1 VNVVDLHPEEL
12 FDKEEGGSLTQ
23 AERARLDAHV
33 ARCEACRLERRLRAD
48 FAAELG
54 DEAEES
60 QLPSQ
65 VLVAIV
71 AGAKRSVAA
80 PAPLTVEP
88 PLADAER
95 TVATV
100 TRLPLR
106 RRARWTVLIAA
117 AAVAVVGVAAASE
130 TAGGHWIRRIV
141 GVEATESVDE
151 GGAATVAPRG
161 AAKTAAREAPTA
173 PPEAPSAVVVEP
185 AEQERP
191 SGDVARSPS
200 DPLATEVHAAPQP
213 RPPGPGPG
221 HVAAT
226 VSSVSLAAPASA
238 PSPVRAPDHAR
249 WAPSAEPEGASAL
262 LEEATSARRGG
273 DYARAITLSRRLQAS
288 FPDSREAHVSQAALG
303 RLLLDTGDPAGA
315 LASFD
320 GYLARRGGQLDEA
333 VMVGRAIALD
343 RLGRT
348 DEARRGWSALIAA
361 FPSSPYADH
370 ARSRAGAPG
379 P

>member
-1 VNVVDLHPEEL
+1 
-12 FDKEEGGSLTQ
+12 
-23 AERARLDAHV
+23 
-33 ARCEACRLERRLRAD
+33 
-48 FAAELG
+48 
-54 DEAEES
+54 
-60 QLPSQ
+60 
-65 VLVAIV
+65 
-71 AGAKRSVAA
+71 
-80 PAPLTVEP
+80 
-88 PLADAER
+88 
-95 TVATV
+95 V
-100 TRLPLR
+100 TRLPIH

-141 GVEATESVDE
+141 GVEATQSVDE
-151 GGAATVAPRG
+151 GGAATLAPRG
-161 AAKTAAREAPTA
+161 AATTALQDVGTREAATQTPS
-173 PPEAPSAVVVEP
+173 EAPSAVVVEP
-185 AEQERP
+185 TEQERP

-200 DPLATEVHAAPQP
+200 EAVAAAAVHAAAPV
-213 RPPGPGPG
+213 
-221 HVAAT
+221 HVASP
-226 VSSVSLAAPASA
+226 VSPVSLAAP
-238 PSPVRAPDHAR
+238 PVGAPDHAR
-249 WAPSAEPEGASAL
+249 WAPSAEPEGASSL

-303 RLLLDTGDPAGA
+303 RLLLDTGDPTGA

-348 DEARRGWSALIAA
+348 DEARRAWSALLAA

-370 ARSRAGAPG
+370 ARSRAGAPR